1 MKLPIAWL
9 RDYIDLELDSDEI
22 AGRLA
27 LLGFPVDGI
36 ERRPKLSGIVVGRL
50 TKVEKHPNADRLL
63 VCTVEGGGDSP
74 LTIATAA
81 TNVAQGQ
88 VVPVA
93 TIGARLVGLDIAP
106 RTMRGIESQ
115 GMLVS
120 AGEIGFADEWFE
132 DGILQL
138 APETPLGAD
147 FVKMYRLEDD
157 VLDVEVTANRVDAMS
172 LLGLARELAAAFGKS
187 VREPET
193 RLEPAHSRPQKSD
206 TSVTLESPDCRRF
219 VAQRFSDVT
228 VRTAPFWMRVRLALA
243 GQRPINNLV
252 DISNFVMLETGQP
265 LHFYDFEKLAG
276 RCLIVR
282 DARPGET
289 MTTLDGEERTLQP
302 IDLVIADAERA
313 QCLAGLRGAAS
324 SEVTESTRELLLEA
338 ASFSGPRIRR
348 MSVAMGLRT
357 DASSRHEKGLPLALG
372 ELAAAR
378 AANLLQA
385 EGATAQPPFAT
396 GAEMEPPPS
405 IRVSAAQV
413 CALLGAVIT
422 GEEIETALRGLG
434 FSVAREGEAFVA
446 TPPAW
451 RGDVKLREDLI
462 EEVARITGYD
472 RIGAEQPPILDQAI
486 SSKDYHDERRVAHA
500 ISALG
505 YREASTFSL
514 QSAHVHELH
523 KRAGVALPGGVL
535 EITNPLSEEQRYMR
549 FSLLPGLLAIVQRY
563 QNEMPLRLFEIGH
576 VFFGAHDLK
585 GAVLDFVR
593 SKMGKDRE
601 LETAMVAWLFAAPA
615 VSGEPEWR
623 DAGFLD
629 FKGESLAFLR
639 ALAGRDGEAVSAR
652 RDELHP
658 GKTASLLVDGRDV
671 ATIGAIDPR
680 LLAVYEIAGR
690 VYAGIARM
698 ADIPTYRVA
707 RYKPA
712 SRYPSVERDLALIV
726 APEIPAMDIE
736 HAARAGGDGVLT
748 DVRVFDEYRGPQV
761 ESGKKSIAVRV
772 VLQRD
777 DATLTDAEADRHVA
791 AILASLAERC
801 GAKIRE

>member
-9 RDYIDLELDSDEI
+9 RDYIDLDLSTDEI

-27 LLGFPVDGI
+27 LLGFPVDGV

-50 TKVEKHPNADRLL
+50 TKVEKHPNADRLQ
-63 VCTVEGGGDSP
+63 VCTVDTGGASP

-81 TNVAQGQ
+81 TNVAQDQ

-93 TIGARLVGLDIAP
+93 TTGAKLVGLEIAP
-106 RTMRGIESQ
+106 RAMRGVESQ

-120 AGEIGFADEWFE
+120 ASEIGLPDDWFE

-138 APETPLGAD
+138 APATPLGTD
-147 FVKMYRLEDD
+147 FVKLYRLEDD
-157 VLDVEVTANRVDAMS
+157 VLDVEITANRVDAMS
-172 LLGLARELAAAFGKS
+172 VLGLAREFAAALGTS

-193 RLEPAHSRPQKSD
+193 HAAPAHGAIGTSD
-206 TSVTLESPDCRRF
+206 TGVTLESSDCKRF
-219 VAQRFSDVT
+219 VAQRFSNVT

-276 RCLIVR
+276 RRVVVR
-282 DARPGET
+282 DARAGET

-302 IDLVIADAERA
+302 IDLVIADAEHA

-324 SEVTESTRELLLEA
+324 SEVTDATHELLLEA

-372 ELAAAR
+372 ELGAAR
-378 AANLLQA
+378 AANLLGA
-385 EGATAQPPFAT
+385 EGATAQPAFAT
-396 GAEMEPPPS
+396 GAEIEPAAS
-405 IRVSAAQV
+405 IRVSATQV
-413 CALLGAVIT
+413 HALLGAIVT
-422 GEEIETALRGLG
+422 GAEIERSLRGLG
-434 FSVAREGEAFVA
+434 FTVAVDGDAFVA

-451 RGDVKLREDLI
+451 RGDVKLREDVI
-462 EEVARITGYD
+462 EEIGRITGYD

-486 SSKDYHDERRVAHA
+486 PSKDYHDERRIAHA
-500 ISALG
+500 IEALG
-505 YREASTFSL
+505 YREAVTFSL
-514 QSAHVHELH
+514 QAVQVRELH
-523 KRAGVALPGGVL
+523 ERAGVALPGAIV

-549 FSLLPGLLAIVQRY
+549 FSLLPGLLGLVRRY
-563 QNEMPLRLFEIGH
+563 ESATPRRLFEIGH
-576 VFFGAHDLK
+576 VFFGAP
-585 GAVLDFVR
+585 AA
-593 SKMGKDRE
+593 
-601 LETAMVAWLFAAPA
+601 LESEMVAWLLAMPKI
-615 VSGEPEWR
+615 SGEPEWR
-623 DAGFLD
+623 DTGFLE
-629 FKGESLAFLR
+629 FKGESLAFVR
-639 ALAGRDGEAVSAR
+639 ALAGRNGEVVSTR
-652 RDELHP
+652 REELHP
-658 GKTASLLVDGRDV
+658 GKSASLLVDGKDV
-671 ATIGAIDPR
+671 ATIGAVDPR
-680 LLAVYEIAGR
+680 LLASYEITGR
-690 VYAGIARM
+690 VYAGLARIG
-698 ADIPTYRVA
+698 DIPAYRVPP
-707 RYKPA
+707 YKPA
-712 SRYPSVERDLALIV
+712 SRYPAVERDLALIV

-736 HAARAGGDGVLT
+736 HAARAGGNGFLT
-748 DVRVFDEYRGPQV
+748 DVHVFDEYRGPQV
-761 ESGKKSIAVRV
+761 EAGKKSIALRV

>member
-9 RDYIDLELDSDEI
+9 RDYIDLELGTDEI
-22 AGRLA
+22 AGQLA

-36 ERRPKLSGIVVGRL
+36 ERRPNLSGIVVGRL
-50 TKVEKHPNADRLL
+50 TKVEKHPNADRLQ
-63 VCTVEGGGDSP
+63 VCTVDTGGASA

-93 TIGARLVGLDIAP
+93 VIGAKLVGLEIAP
-106 RTMRGIESQ
+106 RTMRGIESE

-120 AGEIGFADEWFE
+120 AGEIGLADEWFE

-157 VLDVEVTANRVDAMS
+157 VLDVEITANRVDAMS
-172 LLGLARELAAAFGKS
+172 VLGLARELAAAFAKS
-187 VREPET
+187 VRVPDT
-193 RLEPAHSRPQKSD
+193 SFAPAPARPQGSD
-206 TSVTLESPDCRRF
+206 ASITLESPDCKRF
-219 VAQRFSDVT
+219 VAQRFSNVS

-276 RCLIVR
+276 RRLIVR

-289 MTTLDGEERTLQP
+289 MLTLDGEARTLQS

-324 SEVTESTRELLLEA
+324 SEVTEATRELLLEA

-378 AANLLQA
+378 AAHLLQA
-385 EGATAQPPFAT
+385 EGASAQPAFAT
-396 GAEMEPPPS
+396 GAEIEQPAS

-413 CALLGAVIT
+413 HALLGTIVAD
-422 GEEIETALRGLG
+422 EEIALSLRGLG
-434 FSVAREGEAFVA
+434 FTVAADGDAFVA

-451 RGDVKLREDLI
+451 RGDIKLREDVI
-462 EEVARITGYD
+462 EEVGRITGYD

-486 SSKDYHDERRVAHA
+486 SSRDYHDERRVAHA
-500 ISALG
+500 IAALG
-505 YREASTFSL
+505 YREAVTFAL
-514 QSAHVHELH
+514 QGAQVRELH
-523 KRAGVALPGGVL
+523 ERAGVALPGPVV

-549 FSLLPGLLAIVQRY
+549 FSLLPGLLTIVRRH
-563 QNEMPLRLFEIGH
+563 EAETPLRLFEIGH
-576 VFFGAHDLK
+576 IFHGAP
-585 GAVLDFVR
+585 
-593 SKMGKDRE
+593 E
-601 LETAMVAWLFAAPA
+601 PLETEMVAWLLVMPKLAD
-615 VSGEPEWR
+615 EPEWR

-639 ALAGRDGEAVSAR
+639 AIAGRAGEAVSAR
-652 RDELHP
+652 HDELHP
-658 GKTASLLVDGRDV
+658 GKTASLLVDGKD
-671 ATIGAIDPR
+671 AALIGAVDPR
-680 LLAVYEIAGR
+680 LLASYDITSR
-690 VYAGIARM
+690 VYAGLARM
-698 ADIPTYRVA
+698 NDIPDYRVP

-712 SRYPSVERDLALIV
+712 SRYPAIERDLALIV

-736 HAARAGGDGVLT
+736 HAARAGADGVLT

-761 ESGKKSIAVRV
+761 ESGKKSIALRV

-801 GAKIRE
+801 GAKIRA